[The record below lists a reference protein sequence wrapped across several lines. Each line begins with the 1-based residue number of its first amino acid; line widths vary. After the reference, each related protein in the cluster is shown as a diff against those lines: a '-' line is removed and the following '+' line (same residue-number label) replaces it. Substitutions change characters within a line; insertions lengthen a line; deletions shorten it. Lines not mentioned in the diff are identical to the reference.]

1 MRKITTGATWQMTD
15 EGMYLEEENFYFVP
29 EDAEI
34 AECSSGTKR
43 TTSTSSYPK
52 EFMPYITEVMEN
64 AQNAYNAGDLSK
76 VAELNQDQQNALERG
91 RGAADRQ
98 DQLAVE
104 SRGALDRIKSDMG
117 ARDTSAARNMAMMG
131 ATQGMNQL
139 SGSAG
144 ASGNLGGSR
153 QALSRMGIENDLG
166 RSFYDIENQ
175 ELNRQAQSAA
185 GYQQAAGAQQGLETM
200 GAQTLGHVGQ
210 MLQSQDQAQID
221 SVLKGLQ
228 SISGMYQGIIPREN
242 TTVQK
247 GGK

>member
-15 EGMYLEEENFYFVP
+15 EGMYLEKENFYFIP
-29 EDAEI
+29 EDVEI
-34 AECSSGTKR
+34 AECKGKKT

-52 EFMPYITEVMEN
+52 EFLPYITQVMEN

-76 VAELNQDQQNALERG
+76 VADLSADQLEALQRG

-98 DQLAVE
+98 DQMAVE

-131 ATQGMNQL
+131 AQQGMNKL
-139 SGSAG
+139 LGSAG

-153 QALSRMGIENDLG
+153 QALSRMGMENDLG
-166 RSFYDIENQ
+166 RAFYDIENQ
-175 ELNRQAQSAA
+175 ELNRQAQAAA
-185 GYQQAAGAQQGLETM
+185 GYQQATGAQQGIETM
-200 GAQTLGHVGQ
+200 GAQTLGQVGQ
-210 MLQSQDQAQID
+210 VIQSQDQAQLD

-228 SISGMYQGIIPREN
+228 NVSGMYQGIIPREN
-242 TTVQK
+242 NTVQT